1 MIDAARFWYNR
12 TTEVPTTI
20 TTEQEPATERSG
32 IKPVAIEDPDSGST
46 YHLVRADIFQKMR
59 ELVEIEHSDPSLY
72 EYEDFR
78 PIHETP

>member
-1 MIDAARFWYNR
+1 M
-12 TTEVPTTI
+12 TI
-20 TTEQEPATERSG
+20 TTEQKQAIERSG
-32 IKPVAIEDPDSGST
+32 IEPVAIEDPESGST
-46 YHLVRADIFQKMR
+46 YYLVRADVYQKMR